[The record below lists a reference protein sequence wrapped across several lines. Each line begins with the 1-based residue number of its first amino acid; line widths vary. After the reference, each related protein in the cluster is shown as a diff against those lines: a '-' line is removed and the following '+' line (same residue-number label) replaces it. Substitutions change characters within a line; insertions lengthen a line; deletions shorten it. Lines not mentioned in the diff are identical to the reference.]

1 MSDTNINRNKRLHQL
16 AESPVGKLLWQ
27 YSLPAVVG
35 MLVVSLYN
43 VADRVFIGQGV
54 GPEAIAGLAVTL
66 PVMNLSAAFGV
77 LVGGGAAA
85 RISVMLGAGD
95 TDNAFRTLGNALVMS
110 VSIAIAY
117 ITVFALFLDDI
128 LMAFGA
134 SAATLPYAHEFMV
147 YMLPGFLLINV
158 SLSFNNIMRASGYPM
173 KAMIAN
179 FIGAGINVALDPIFI
194 FWLDMGIKGASIATV
209 ISMAI
214 SGIYVMMHFCRRDS
228 TIHFRRGIY
237 RLEGRIVWGIVAIGA
252 APSLINAAASAVNAI
267 INNSLLHYG
276 GDTAVAA
283 AGIFTTLSTLA
294 VMAMSGISQG
304 MQPIVGYNY
313 GAGHF
318 HRMKHAYYL
327 AVAAASVV
335 ALISTAVGDL
345 IPDLWARAFTTS
357 EALIDTTV
365 NAFHLGFWAFWLVG
379 YQVISTTF
387 FQSIGKAGKSIF
399 LSLARQVIF
408 LIPLMLLL
416 PRTMQLDGVWLAFP
430 LGDVAATVCTVALI
444 IYQWRIFARIP
455 ANPSSS
461 FRPQTL

>member
-1 MSDTNINRNKRLHQL
+1 MTETTTSRNHRLHQL
-16 AESPVGKLLWQ
+16 ADSPVGRLLWQ

-35 MLVVSLYN
+35 MLVISVYN
-43 VADRVFIGQGV
+43 VVDRIFIGQGV

-66 PVMNLSAAFGV
+66 PVMNLSAALGV

-95 TDNAFRTLGNALVMS
+95 SDSAFRTLGNALVMS
-110 VSIAIAY
+110 VSIALTY

-134 SAATLPYAHEFMV
+134 SEATLPYAHEFV
-147 YMLPGFLLINV
+147 LYLLPGFLLINLT
-158 SLSFNNIMRASGYPM
+158 LSFNNIMRASGYPM
-173 KAMIAN
+173 RAMITN
-179 FIGAGINVALDPIFI
+179 FIGAGINVVLDPIFI
-194 FWLDMGIKGASIATV
+194 FWLDMGIKGAAIATD

-214 SGIYVMMHFCRRDS
+214 SGYYVMKHFFRQDS
-228 TIHFRRGIY
+228 TIYFKRGIY
-237 RLEGRIVWGIVAIGA
+237 GLQRRIVWGIVAIGA
-252 APSLINAAASAVNAI
+252 APSLINAAASVVNAI

-294 VMAMSGISQG
+294 VMAMNGISQG
-304 MQPIVGYNY
+304 MQPIVGFNY
-313 GAGHF
+313 GAGNF
-318 HRMKHAYYL
+318 HRMKRTYYL
-327 AVAAASVV
+327 AVASATA
-335 ALISTAVGDL
+335 ISMVSMCVGYF

-357 EALIDTTV
+357 QPLIDTTV

-379 YQVISTTF
+379 FQVISTTF

-408 LIPLMLLL
+408 LIPLMLWL
-416 PRTMQLDGVWLAFP
+416 PTTMQLDGIWLAFP
-430 LGDVAATVCTVALI
+430 LGDVAATLCTLVLI
-444 IYQWRIFARIP
+444 LYQWRIFSRLSAHP
-455 ANPSSS
+455 STFNPES
-461 FRPQTL
+461 L